1 MRFKAEILSQE
12 EVKLVHQKTMDLLE
26 NTGVWVKNRR
36 AFQLLKDAGARVD
49 EETRRVYLTEDRV
62 MEAVGLAPKKIVLA
76 GRNPV
81 YDYEIPSFESRHT
94 MSGICTNIYDPYTGE
109 RRESKKDDVRNVG
122 RVFQKTVT
130 GSVAWT
136 GCSALDVPE
145 KTHCLHEMAAI
156 IQGTSKHVQF
166 QLSNLHESKYAKQ
179 ILDLVAGSR
188 QGFLERKIASV
199 LYCPVSPLTQDSD
212 MLEAYLDLADYEV
225 PVNIYPMP
233 MIGLTSPASLFAT
246 IVQINAEVL
255 SALAIFQTA
264 RPGWPVIYG
273 VASGAVDV
281 RSGAYVKSGEAPLIS
296 LGGTAVARYYELPC
310 CVTGGGTFETMPA
323 YLGGADLIDGIGTC
337 DNGMAVSLEMILTED
352 EIAQRILRISRGIRV
367 DTNTDLVDEIK
378 EEGPGGAFLAHKSTL
393 RNFRDKDEIY
403 SSPYFSSKLRGTIH
417 EKADSIAIANK
428 LVRGILEGP
437 VEDELP
443 EDTVAA
449 MDRICADADAA
460 AAAPKNQTEC

>member
-1 MRFKAEILSQE
+1 MRFKAEIFSQE
-12 EVKLVHQKTMDLLE
+12 EIGLVHQKTMDLLQ
-26 NTGVWVKNRR
+26 NTGVWVKSRR
-36 AFQLLKDAGARVD
+36 AFEMLKEAGARVE
-49 EETRRVYLTEDRV
+49 EETQKVYLTEDYV
-62 MEAVGLAPKKIVLA
+62 MEAVRQAPKKMILA
-76 GRNPV
+76 GRNPRF
-81 YDYEIPSFESRHT
+81 DYGIPSYESRHT

-109 RRESKKDDVRNVG
+109 RRESTKQDVRNVG
-122 RVFQKTVT
+122 RIFQKAVT
-130 GSVAWT
+130 GTVAWT

-166 QLSNLHESKYAKQ
+166 QLSDPFEAAYAKR

-188 QGFLERKIASV
+188 EAFLRRKIASV
-199 LYCPVSPLTQDSD
+199 LYCPVSPLTQDAGLLD
-212 MLEAYLDLADYEV
+212 AYLELADYEV

-233 MIGLTSPASLFAT
+233 MIGLTSPASLFST
-246 IVQINAEVL
+246 VVQINAEVL
-255 SALAIFQTA
+255 SAVTIFQSA

-273 VASGAVDV
+273 AASGAADV

-296 LGGTAVARYYELPC
+296 MGGTAMARYYNLPC

-352 EIAQRILRISRGIRV
+352 EIAQRILRICRGIRIGPE
-367 DTNTDLVDEIK
+367 TDLVDEIK
-378 EEGPGGAFLAHKSTL
+378 EEGPGGAFIARKSTL

-403 SSPYFSSKLRGTIH
+403 SSPYFSSKLRGTIQ

-428 LVRGILEGP
+428 LVREILEGP
-437 VEDELP
+437 LEDGLP
-443 EDTVAA
+443 EDVFEA
-449 MDRICADADAA
+449 MERICREADAGRR
-460 AAAPKNQTEC
+460 NL

>member
-1 MRFKAEILSQE
+1 MRFKAEIFSQE
-12 EVKLVHQKTMDLLE
+12 EVELVHRKTMDLLE
-26 NTGVWVKNRR
+26 IAGVWVKSRR
-36 AFQLLKDAGARVD
+36 AFNLLKETGLRVND
-49 EETRRVYLTEDRV
+49 EKQTVYLTEEQV
-62 MEAVGLAPKKIVLA
+62 MKAVGQAPKKFVLA
-76 GRNPV
+76 ARNPRF
-81 YDYEIPSFESRHT
+81 DYEIPSYESRHL

-109 RRESKKDDVRNVG
+109 RRESTKEDVRNVG

-130 GSVAWT
+130 GAAAWT

-166 QLSNLHESKYAKQ
+166 ELSSPFESGYAKQ
-179 ILDLVAGSR
+179 ILELVSGSR
-188 QGFLERKIASV
+188 DNFLERKIASV
-199 LYCPVSPLTQDSD
+199 LYCPVSPLIQEAD
-212 MLEAYLDLADYEV
+212 MLDAYLELEEYGV

-233 MIGLTSPASLFAT
+233 MIGLTSPASLFST

-255 SALAIFQTA
+255 SAIAIFQAA

-273 VASGAVDV
+273 VASGAADA

-296 LGGTAVARYYELPC
+296 LGGTAMARYYGLPC
-310 CVTGGGTFETMPA
+310 AVTGGGTFETMPA

-352 EIAQRILRISRGIRV
+352 EIGQRILRICRGIRI
-367 DTNTDLVDEIK
+367 DANTGLVDEIK
-378 EEGPGGAFLAHKSTL
+378 EEGPGGAFLVHRSTL
-393 RNFRDKDEIY
+393 RNFRDKDELY
-403 SSPYFSSKLRGTIH
+403 TSPYFPSKLRGTVN

-428 LVRGILEGP
+428 MVREILEGP

-443 EDTVAA
+443 ADILAA
-449 MDRICADADAA
+449 MDRICAEADAA
-460 AAAPKNQTEC
+460 Y